1 MPKGCSLG
9 AKEALMNPP
18 QRISRRDLLR
28 FSMVA
33 GVGLSVPPVAF
44 ALQCEKSPA
53 QGEGPFYMNTC
64 DRTKPVPHHNDLTWV
79 GDPSEKAEGEVI
91 YLTGQV
97 SDPDCKALEG
107 VMVEIWQACRSGRYA
122 HLADPNPA
130 WLDPNFR
137 YFGEF
142 VTDANGMYSFKTI
155 KPGPYPAG
163 PGWTRPAH
171 VHFKLSAG
179 SAGSLTTQMYFA
191 GDPLLASDRLLNR
204 VSKAQQQSLIIAPTR
219 RKSGTTADQYTFNIH
234 LAPPRV

>member
-1 MPKGCSLG
+1 
-9 AKEALMNPP
+9 MNPL

-28 FSMVA
+28 LTMAA
-33 GVGLSVPPVAF
+33 GVGLAVPTIAF
-44 ALQCEKSPA
+44 ARQCEKSPA
-53 QGEGPFYMNTC
+53 QSEGPFYMNTW

-79 GDPSEKAEGEVI
+79 TDSSKKAEGEVI

-97 SDPDCKALEG
+97 SDLDCKPLKG

-155 KPGPYPAG
+155 KPGAYPVG
-163 PGWTRPAH
+163 PSWTRPAH
-171 VHFKLSAG
+171 VHFKISAG
-179 SAGSLTTQMYFA
+179 LTARRLITQMYFA
-191 GDPLLASDRLLNR
+191 GDPHLGSDRRLNG
-204 VSKAQQQSLIIAPTR
+204 VSKPQQQRLIIEPTR
-219 RKSGTTADQYTFNIH
+219 RQDASTADQYTFNIH
-234 LAPPRV
+234 LVPFKV